1 MGVGALKKRAAVFL
15 DRDGVINRN
24 VLNPLTRTWESPLTV
39 EDFELMPNV
48 LVALRALRKAGF
60 LLFVVSNQPNYA
72 KAKATLQNLESIHNR
87 LLDIL
92 CKEQIEF
99 AAFYYCL
106 HHPHGVVPEYSGP
119 CCCRKPSPFFLLKAH
134 DEFCLDMERSWM
146 IGDRDTDIEC
156 GQAAGVRTIW
166 VLNKEEGACAD
177 GGQTHAEFQVDCLEA
192 AVAIILGAAKKCAHN
207 VLEMNS

>member
-24 VLNPLTRTWESPLTV
+24 VLNPLTGTWESPLTV

-72 KAKATLQNLESIHNR
+72 KAKATLQILKNIHNR

-99 AAFYYCL
+99 AAFYDRL
-106 HHPHGVVPEYSGP
+106 HHPHGVAPRILRRLLLPKTLSVL
-119 CCCRKPSPFFLLKAH
+119 SP
-134 DEFCLDMERSWM
+134 
-146 IGDRDTDIEC
+146 
-156 GQAAGVRTIW
+156 
-166 VLNKEEGACAD
+166 
-177 GGQTHAEFQVDCLEA
+177 
-192 AVAIILGAAKKCAHN
+192 
-207 VLEMNS
+207 